1 MVKSILIS
9 SGDNIHARILLDELK
24 KNSVSPFLIINEE
37 GTLTAQ
43 KLGKFLKTSS
53 FKIPSL
59 KTFSNYLGVK
69 QYDSHLSIETIKK
82 VNPDYLIFGG
92 CGEIIKSKLL
102 DLTTPINIHPGILP
116 EFRGLDPV
124 LWSLYFEKNLG
135 ATVHLMEKGIDTGDI
150 IISKVLPKRKVL
162 NILELRLECIRWG
175 GKLLSRFLKNP
186 ANFKFTKQNEDN
198 ASYFKS
204 FPKDK
209 EKTLYRKFLKYQSL
223 L

>member
-37 GTLTAQ
+37 GTPTAR

-69 QYDSHLSIETIKK
+69 QYDSHLSIETIKR

-92 CGEIIKSKLL
+92 CGEIITSKLL
-102 DLTTPINIHPGILP
+102 DLSIPINIHPGILP

-135 ATVHLMEKGIDTGDI
+135 ATVHIMEKGIDTGDI

-175 GKLLSRFLKNP
+175 GTLLSRFLKNP
-186 ANFKFTKQNEDN
+186 ENFKFKKQNEDN